1 MINYLSMRYKFLLM
15 ASLGVCSIV
24 TLSLLSFDITNKG
37 VTNVNNVFE
46 GSKRVQKIQQNYI
59 LPLFKLREQSLS
71 LIMSPNE
78 DLRKGII
85 KTINTMSAKMEKT
98 FSELPIPVYKQWK
111 NYLAL
116 IKANQTY
123 LKDDFEEGAFINAN
137 TVERDQFYAL
147 MDSLDTMQQNE
158 IFNASETFEKANKE
172 ANNSRY
178 FIAIWLV
185 IIVLL
190 TSLFGSYIAKHIVDS
205 ILHVGKGLKE
215 FFDYLKSPSKEL
227 ATRIHIP
234 LSNKDELGEMA
245 RRINEN
251 IEIIQA
257 NLDQDSKLIEDAT
270 NVVED
275 LKIGNLNRRLEEC
288 ANSDQLNLLK
298 AVMNEML
305 DSLELRIQQEINE
318 RTKQEQLLIQQ
329 SKLASMGNM
338 IGNIAHQWRQPL
350 SEINA
355 ILMIIQVRQR
365 FDNFNKEFLDQK
377 IEECNKITQY
387 MSNTISDFQNFFKP
401 SKAKEIFNVTEACE
415 RASSILRA
423 SLKYHLI
430 EFTLDKNESVEV
442 MGYPNEFAQAI
453 LNILSNAKDVL
464 IDRNIEKPFIKM
476 SVKKGK
482 QFILIKIEDNGGG
495 IKEEYMDRIFEPYFT
510 TKHAKQGTGIGLY
523 MTKMIIE
530 NNMNG
535 IIKVSNTKFGA
546 LFIIKIKHIIL
557 KDKN

>member
-1 MINYLSMRYKFLLM
+1 MIKYLSIRSKFLLM

-24 TLSLLSFDITNKG
+24 TLSFLAFDITQKG
-37 VTNVNNVFE
+37 VVNVNNVFE
-46 GSKRVQKIQQNYI
+46 GSKRVQTIQQTYI

-71 LIMSPNE
+71 LIMAPNE
-78 DLRKGII
+78 DLRKDILR
-85 KTINTMSAKMEKT
+85 TINAMHQTMDEP
-98 FSELPIPVYKQWK
+98 FQQLPKNVYDQWQ
-111 NYLAL
+111 NYVTL
-116 IKANQTY
+116 IRANQSY

-147 MDSLDTMQQNE
+147 MDSLDEMQQNE
-158 IFNASETFEKANKE
+158 LSHASDTFIKANKE

-178 FIAIWLV
+178 FIVVWLIV
-185 IIVLL
+185 IIVLTL
-190 TSLFGSYIAKHIVDS
+190 LIGSYIAKNIVDS
-205 ILHVGKGLKE
+205 ILHVSKGLRE
-215 FFDYLKSPSKEL
+215 FFDYLKSPSTEE

-234 LSNKDELGEMA
+234 LSNKDELGDMA

-257 NLDQDSKLIEDAT
+257 NLEQDSQLIEDAT

-275 LKIGNLNRRLEEC
+275 LKLGNLDRRLVAR

-305 DSLELRIQQEINE
+305 DNLELRIQQEINE
-318 RTKQEQLLIQQ
+318 RTRQEQLLIQQ
-329 SKLASMGNM
+329 SKLAAMGNM

-350 SEINA
+350 GEINA
-355 ILMIIQVRQR
+355 LLMIIQVRR
-365 FDNFNKEFLDQK
+365 HFEDFTEEFLNAK
-377 IEECNKITQY
+377 IEECNRITEY

-401 SKAKEIFNVTEACE
+401 SKAKEVFDVTHACE
-415 RASSILRA
+415 RASSILQA
-423 SLKYHLI
+423 SLKYHSI
-430 EFTLDKNESVEV
+430 EFRLEKSSGARVL
-442 MGYPNEFAQAI
+442 GYPNEFAQAI

-464 IDRNIEKPFIKM
+464 IERQIAMPYIAM
-476 SVKKGK
+476 SVKNGK
-482 QFILIKIEDNGGG
+482 RYTLIKIEDNGGG
-495 IKEEYMDRIFEPYFT
+495 IAPEHIERIFEPYFT

-535 IIKVSNTKFGA
+535 IINVSNTEQGA
-546 LFIIKIKHIIL
+546 LFTIKL
-557 KDKN
+557 KRESEV

>member
-1 MINYLSMRYKFLLM
+1 M

-24 TLSLLSFDITNKG
+24 TLSFLAFDITQKG
-37 VTNVNNVFE
+37 VVNVNNVFE
-46 GSKRVQKIQQNYI
+46 GSKRVQTIQQTYI

-71 LIMSPNE
+71 LIMAPNE
-78 DLRKGII
+78 DLRKDILR
-85 KTINTMSAKMEKT
+85 TINAMHQTMDEP
-98 FSELPIPVYKQWK
+98 FQQLPKNVYDQWQ
-111 NYLAL
+111 NYVTL
-116 IKANQTY
+116 IRANQSY

-147 MDSLDTMQQNE
+147 MDSLDEMQQNE
-158 IFNASETFEKANKE
+158 LSHASDTFIKANKE

-178 FIAIWLV
+178 FIVVWLIV
-185 IIVLL
+185 IIVLTL
-190 TSLFGSYIAKHIVDS
+190 LIGSYIAKNIVDS
-205 ILHVGKGLKE
+205 ILHVSKGLRE
-215 FFDYLKSPSKEL
+215 FFDYLKSPSTEE

-234 LSNKDELGEMA
+234 LSNKDELGDMA

-257 NLDQDSKLIEDAT
+257 NLEQDSQLIEDAT

-275 LKIGNLNRRLEEC
+275 LKLGNLDRRLVAR

-305 DSLELRIQQEINE
+305 DNLELRIQQEINE
-318 RTKQEQLLIQQ
+318 RTRQEQLLIQQ
-329 SKLASMGNM
+329 SKLAAMGNM

-350 SEINA
+350 GEINA
-355 ILMIIQVRQR
+355 LLMIIQVRR
-365 FDNFNKEFLDQK
+365 HFEDFTEEFLNAK
-377 IEECNKITQY
+377 IEECNRITEY

-401 SKAKEIFNVTEACE
+401 SKAKEVFDVTHACE
-415 RASSILRA
+415 RASSILQA
-423 SLKYHLI
+423 SLKYHSI
-430 EFTLDKNESVEV
+430 EFRLEKSSGARVL
-442 MGYPNEFAQAI
+442 GYPNEFAQAI

-464 IDRNIEKPFIKM
+464 IERQIAMPYIAM
-476 SVKKGK
+476 SVKNGK
-482 QFILIKIEDNGGG
+482 RYTLIKIEDNGGG
-495 IKEEYMDRIFEPYFT
+495 IAPEHIERIFEPYFT

-535 IIKVSNTKFGA
+535 IINVSNTEQGA
-546 LFIIKIKHIIL
+546 LFTIKL
-557 KDKN
+557 KRESEV